1 MADIEDIVS
10 ALRLINAERVGAA
23 TYYNLLNEYGSEQ
36 QAIEALLNIGRGVW
50 TKEQALQEIKNCQDN
65 SIDIL
70 LYKDEQYP
78 VRLKQLSD
86 CPPVLYVKGDV
97 SALNFA
103 KTVAIVGARSASING
118 CNLAKR
124 IASELAESGVCVVSG
139 MARGIDGAAHS
150 GALMAN
156 LGSTVAVLGTGVDVI
171 YPFENKD
178 IYERIAQRGCIISEF
193 PLGTQGN
200 TLNFPRRNRI
210 IAGLSQAVL
219 VVEAGMKSGSLI
231 TADLAIKQ
239 GKTLF
244 AVPGTPDVSRSSGT
258 NYLIK
263 KGAYLAEGAKDII
276 PYLKEDHNLPQKL
289 RPQQK
294 VLVFANNDVKFSEN
308 VSVKSSL
315 VDFLS
320 VDGVDIDE
328 LVRLSGMSASALA
341 AEILELELN
350 GVVRRLS
357 GNKIALAK

>member
-1 MADIEDIVS
+1 
-10 ALRLINAERVGAA
+10 
-23 TYYNLLNEYGSEQ
+23 
-36 QAIEALLNIGRGVW
+36 
-50 TKEQALQEIKNCQDN
+50 
-65 SIDIL
+65 
-70 LYKDEQYP
+70 
-78 VRLKQLSD
+78 
-86 CPPVLYVKGDV
+86 
-97 SALNFA
+97 
-103 KTVAIVGARSASING
+103 
-118 CNLAKR
+118 
-124 IASELAESGVCVVSG
+124 